1 MAKKSSAPTATEADY
16 VVVGAGSA
24 GCAVAG
30 RLAEAGRSVLLVE
43 AGGPDSSI
51 MFRRPGMITMIHSEP
66 KLKKRFDW
74 GFRHAEQEHL
84 GGRRP
89 SAPRGRVMGGSGSVN
104 GMIYVRGNKGNFD
117 SWEAEGNTG
126 WGYVDVLRQ
135 YKRMEDWQGAP
146 SEYRGH
152 GGPVKVLENGDIC
165 DAASTFID
173 AGVSALGVP
182 RNPDYNGASQH
193 GMHVIQEN
201 TFNGIRYSSS
211 YAYLVDKVLPSLS
224 IITGGHVTKVLVE
237 KGRATGVEMRDGS
250 GTVVLRANKEVIVS
264 GGAFSSPQ
272 LLMLSGIGPAA
283 HLAEHGIDV
292 VADLPVGDNLH
303 DHMFVPMTYA
313 VDNSPH
319 RSSAAYFGMAILKDR
334 LRPGRTFMA
343 HSVFEAGG
351 FVETSIARDGVP
363 DLQFFAI
370 PWSYPPFQDEAVR
383 LSPDKRP
390 SLSVFSTMVQP
401 HSRGTLRLASADPTV
416 GPVIDPRLLS
426 DGRDLQVLMEGLEML
441 RSVMADPAM
450 KGHVQEEYEPG
461 SAVTG
466 DALRAEA
473 IKRATTVYHPV
484 GTCRMGVDERA
495 VVDPQL
501 RVRGIEGL
509 RVADASIMPSIITGN
524 TNAPSMMIGDKAADL
539 VLGT

>member
-16 VVVGAGSA
+16 IVVGAGSA

-30 RLAEAGRSVLLVE
+30 RLAEAGESVLLIE
-43 AGGPDSSI
+43 AGGPDDSR

-74 GFRHAEQEHL
+74 GFRHAPQEHL

-117 SWEAEGNTG
+117 SWEAEGATG
-126 WGYVDVLRQ
+126 WGYSDVLRQ

-146 SEYRGH
+146 SEWRGK

-165 DAASTFID
+165 DATATFLE

-182 RNPDYNGASQH
+182 RNPDYNGESQH

-201 TFNGIRYSSS
+201 TSGGIRYSSS
-211 YAYLVDKVLPSLS
+211 YAYLVARENPTLN
-224 IITGGHVTKVLVE
+224 IIKGGHVTKVVIDN
-237 KGRATGVEMRDGS
+237 GRATGVEMSDGTNS
-250 GTVVLRANKEVIVS
+250 YTLKANKEVIVS

-283 HLAEHGIDV
+283 HLAEHGIQV

-319 RSSAAYFGMAILKDR
+319 RSSAAYFGMSIVRDVVK
-334 LRPGRTFMA
+334 PGKTFMA
-343 HSVFEAGG
+343 HSVFESGG
-351 FVETSIARDGVP
+351 FVETSLARNGVP

-370 PWSYPPFQDEAVR
+370 PWSYPPFQDEPVR
-383 LSPDKRP
+383 LNPDKRP

-401 HSRGTLRLASADPTV
+401 FSRGTLRLASADPFA
-416 GPVIDPRLLS
+416 GPVIDPQLLS

-441 RSVMADPAM
+441 RAVMSDPSM
-450 KGHVQEEYEPG
+450 KGHVHEEYEPG
-461 SAVTG
+461 AQVTG
-466 DALRAEA
+466 DALKAEA

-484 GTCRMGVDERA
+484 GTCRMGSDERA

-524 TNAPSMMIGDKAADL
+524 TNAPSMMIGDKAGDL
-539 VLGT
+539 ILGS